1 MENNIIKDNYLSVID
16 NKGVIATAQSD
27 IIPIINRD
35 NKLLL
40 PVIVPVRELSL
51 VEVTRELN
59 DYKLNKTL
67 ENLAKLTKAILRFIV
82 KLAKAIAL
90 ISTNIA
96 IFICTSIII
105 VSSVAVITKNIV
117 NSFYDAKVVE
127 RLEDYSVYEM
137 KGDDFKK

>member
-1 MENNIIKDNYLSVID
+1 MENNIIKDNYLSVVD

-35 NKLLL
+35 NRMLL

-59 DYKLNKTL
+59 DYRLNKTL
-67 ENLAKLTKAILRFIV
+67 ENLAKLTKALLRFMV

-127 RLEDYSVYEM
+127 RIKDYSVFEI
-137 KGDDFKK
+137 KEE

>member
-35 NKLLL
+35 NRMLL

-59 DYKLNKTL
+59 DYRLNKTL
-67 ENLAKLTKAILRFIV
+67 ENLAKLTKALLRFMV

-127 RLEDYSVYEM
+127 RIKDYSVFEI
-137 KGDDFKK
+137 KEE